1 MLMPIK
7 RNIYA
12 VGCPSGLF
20 PMMKE
25 TAETVCG
32 IQDAKWH
39 ACDAPSEEMRGF
51 CIILFGSAHVA
62 AVAKWAQDTE
72 IILIADSPDMSYLR
86 QGFVDVLAP
95 PPDKERFA
103 AAFSNMICRCTLRQ
117 QLCLRENQI
126 ETYFEISDDLLWSK
140 DLSDLH
146 IDVNHAL
153 ADLIGKPREQIA
165 GKHENEA
172 YGLAPGEEGCKQSDL
187 YVRSAGTKNSFEE
200 SLPGADGHQ
209 HHLHVTKAPW
219 LDGQG
224 RIVGTIGLGRDITA
238 FKNQQTMFDR
248 FLNDL
253 ELGVVIVDN
262 EESVLQAN
270 RVFLDVLGLDG
281 AEAVGQNIDELVRIK
296 YERSKAWGPE
306 DYIVFAEDGS
316 KTVWTHSEFELSDY
330 WDNQYGYIHI
340 FQDVTQE
347 RALEDTI
354 MNMAVH
360 DQLTGLPNRAGMY
373 KYFDALD
380 KSRVATFLFIDIDN
394 FKLVND
400 EFGHDLGD
408 RMLKDV
414 AGLFGNILRD
424 CFTARM
430 GGDEFLSI
438 LDGSME
444 LSEVKDKT
452 AELLLGIKRLTDYPE
467 RVLEIVSFSIGIL
480 FRCPLEEDLNSIIRK
495 SDEGMYQAKWT
506 GKNKFCIYSPDEYQK
521 LQNKL
526 MNKRQKRRQ
535 TR

>member
-12 VGCPSGLF
+12 VGCPGGLF
-20 PMMKE
+20 PIMKDI
-25 TAETVCG
+25 AETVCG

-51 CIILFGSAHVA
+51 CIILCDSAYIP
-62 AVAKWAQDTE
+62 AVTGWTSDTE
-72 IILIADSPDMSYLR
+72 ILLIMDSPDMSVLR
-86 QGFVDVLAP
+86 QGFVDALSLP
-95 PPDKERFA
+95 LDKDRFA
-103 AAFSNMICRCTLRQ
+103 AAFSNMLCRCYLRQ
-117 QLCLRENQI
+117 RLSLRENQLK
-126 ETYFEISDDLLWSK
+126 TYFEISGDMLWSK

-153 ADLIGKPREQIA
+153 ADLVGKPRELIE

-172 YGLAPGEEGCKQSDL
+172 YGLGPGEEGCKKSDV
-187 YVRSAGTKNSFEE
+187 YVRTAGTKNSFEE

-224 RIVGTIGLGRDITA
+224 RIVGTIGLGKDITD

-262 EESVLQAN
+262 EENVLQAN
-270 RVFLDVLGLDG
+270 RVFLDVLGIKAD
-281 AEAVGQNIDELVRIK
+281 EAIGQNIDDMIRIK

-306 DYIVFAEDGS
+306 DYIVTSEDGNR
-316 KTVWTHSEFELSDY
+316 TVWTHSEFELNDY

-340 FQDVTQE
+340 FHDVTQE
-347 RALEDTI
+347 RALEDKI

-414 AGLFGNILRD
+414 AGLFGNILLG

-430 GGDEFLSI
+430 GGDEFISI

-444 LSEVKDKT
+444 LSEVKEKT
-452 AELLLGIKRLTDYPE
+452 AELLLGIKRLPDYPE
-467 RVLEIVSFSIGIL
+467 RVVEVISFSIGIL
-480 FRCPLEEDLNSIIRK
+480 FRCPLEEDLNSIIRR

-506 GKNKFCIYSPDEYQK
+506 GKNKFCIYSPEEYQK
-521 LQNKL
+521 LQNK
-526 MNKRQKRRQ
+526 RQKRRQ
-535 TR
+535 RR